1 MTGFSDYVAFHAS
14 SQPGRL
20 AIVDLASERSWT
32 YADFERDVAAC
43 ARVLTERYG
52 CAPGDRVAVLAR
64 NRAEVLVLHLACAR
78 TGAIF
83 VPLNWRLSGLEIS
96 VIIADAQPRIAFRDV
111 GLPDLDGNG
120 VDIDELA
127 TQIRT
132 TAPLPVTSCDPERP
146 SLILYTSGT
155 SGQAKG
161 VVLNERNL
169 EQTAINFG
177 ILGRVTRDSA
187 FLVDS
192 PMFHIIGLIT
202 SVRPA
207 LLHGA
212 TVLIS
217 DGFQPARTLARMADP
232 RLRVTHYFC
241 VPQMAASLRREPGFD
256 ARALRGLTALFTG
269 GAPHP
274 APDIRAWLRDG
285 IPVVDGYGMSEAGTV
300 FGMPVDLALIERKAG
315 CVGFGT
321 PAIRARIVD
330 ALERDCAADEPGEL
344 LLCGPNVFGGY
355 WRRPVESAAAFTG
368 DGWFRTGDIAVRD
381 SDGYF
386 RLVDRKKDMYISGGE
401 NVYPVEVEAALSGFP
416 GLVECAVVAV
426 PDEQWGEVG
435 VCLLVVAAGAQ
446 VNEMQL
452 TRYLRERIAHY
463 KIPKR
468 YVYVERLPRTGS
480 GKVRKSDLRALLSHG
495 PRPEPD

>member
-1 MTGFSDYVAFHAS
+1 MRGEFVDVHTNAVEVRKADVTERDARLCIGDDDGDFKAAQTPVERHEDRAGARAGEVQYQHLRAVAREHGDAIAWSTTVAFGEHARTS
-14 SQPGRL
+14 GDIALEVGVGP
-20 AIVDLASERSWT
+20 
-32 YADFERDVAAC
+32 
-43 ARVLTERYG
+43 
-52 CAPGDRVAVLAR
+52 APLAR
-64 NRAEVLVLHLACAR
+64 QVNDGKAAR
-78 TGAIF
+78 
-83 VPLNWRLSGLEIS
+83 
-96 VIIADAQPRIAFRDV
+96 
-111 GLPDLDGNG
+111 
-120 VDIDELA
+120 
-127 TQIRT
+127 
-132 TAPLPVTSCDPERP
+132 
-146 SLILYTSGT
+146 
-155 SGQAKG
+155 
-161 VVLNERNL
+161 
-169 EQTAINFG
+169 
-177 ILGRVTRDSA
+177 
-187 FLVDS
+187 
-192 PMFHIIGLIT
+192 
-202 SVRPA
+202 
-207 LLHGA
+207 
-212 TVLIS
+212 
-217 DGFQPARTLARMADP
+217 
-232 RLRVTHYFC
+232 
-241 VPQMAASLRREPGFD
+241 LRREPGFD